1 MGGGSFARALL
12 RFRGGGAA
20 AVEAAAAGAGR
31 GWLLFSAF
39 RIVAPASLGACS
51 FVDAALLEAWP
62 SSASLRAQP
71 PFDVQFPAAPSPQL
85 SSAPSRAAAWP
96 AEALLARPMVTL
108 SVTSLM
114 RAGGLLFVDVP
125 AVCGSASGTAATSVA
140 PWPARESGIAPTSAC
155 ACRKCCSASGP
166 SETGG
171 LFSHTRKGWTTPES
185 AITKLDEMTELRGN
199 NGDSHFGRVV
209 GCCGRRRERRSW
221 KGGIACVPLAGHLG
235 KATAPLSL
243 KRGTD
248 DKARRNKRA
257 PSVGRM

>member
-155 ACRKCCSASGP
+155 ACRKCCSVGCGEKRLDVPAEAAP
-166 SETGG
+166 QRDRRALFC
-171 LFSHTRKGWTTPES
+171 LFSAS
-185 AITKLDEMTELRGN
+185 AMTKLDEMTELEITAIRI
-199 NGDSHFGRVV
+199 RA
-209 GCCGRRRERRSW
+209 RRRLLRPVGGRGGRGREGLPVCLWQGTWARQRRRS
-221 KGGIACVPLAGHLG
+221 L
-235 KATAPLSL
+235 
-243 KRGTD
+243 
-248 DKARRNKRA
+248 
-257 PSVGRM
+257 